1 MPSWWSSARLAAT
14 RELLFREL
22 QHRVSNNLQ
31 MVAALL
37 TVQRRKI
44 ADPEAKLALDEA
56 SRRLGV
62 IGRISRQLYDPT
74 GAGKDLP
81 AFLDQLARDVI
92 ETSGHANITHHVSG
106 ISPNG
111 LGPEAAIPLALVVA
125 EAIANSIEHGFANR
139 EDACRVDIRVRST
152 ADHRLQVE
160 VEDDGCGL
168 PVGFTLEQS
177 ESLGLKIATM
187 LASQLGGNFTLQPG
201 ISGTLARLELPLAA
215 T

>member
-81 AFLDQLARDVI
+81 AFLD
-92 ETSGHANITHHVSG
+92 
-106 ISPNG
+106 
-111 LGPEAAIPLALVVA
+111 
-125 EAIANSIEHGFANR
+125 
-139 EDACRVDIRVRST
+139 
-152 ADHRLQVE
+152 
-160 VEDDGCGL
+160 
-168 PVGFTLEQS
+168 
-177 ESLGLKIATM
+177 
-187 LASQLGGNFTLQPG
+187 
-201 ISGTLARLELPLAA
+201 
-215 T
+215 